1 MVTIA
6 FSCKNVMKVSLLMN
20 PYQTIASPILNQAG
34 LNCHAVFEI
43 ATLPTE
49 LRENLLAQCPQADH
63 FQQLILLG
71 HGGTT
76 MWQALQEKNVEQQRG
91 SAMDRNSEEHP
102 IDDFSIATV
111 QRFLQTEWTGC
122 AYEIVYPGSRTIGLQ
137 ALGKQAGWHHQ
148 SPFMVGINAHF
159 GSWFAYRVVVLAN
172 TQLALTPK
180 IEIASPCSHCSDKV
194 CIAACPAQ
202 ALNDGQFNLNKCLD
216 YRQQTASLCEKTC
229 VARVACPVGE
239 VHRYSEAQ
247 INYHYGRSINM
258 IRIWQQEKTQKI

>member
-1 MVTIA
+1 MLTMA
-6 FSCKNVMKVSLLMN
+6 AYCKDVMKVSLFMN
-20 PYQTIASPILNQAG
+20 PYQTISSPILNQAG
-34 LNCHAVFEI
+34 LNCHAVLEI

-49 LRENLLAQCPQADH
+49 LHENLLAQCPQADH
-63 FQQLILLG
+63 FQQLILIG

-76 MWQALQEKNVEQQRG
+76 MWQALQEKKYEQQAD
-91 SAMDRNSEEHP
+91 SAMDRNDEGHP

-111 QRFLQTEWTGC
+111 QQFLQTEWADC
-122 AYEIVYPGSRTIGLQ
+122 AYEILYPGSRTIGLQ
-137 ALGKQAGWHHQ
+137 SLGKYAGWHHQ
-148 SPFMVGINAHF
+148 SPFMVGINAYF

-172 TQLALTPK
+172 TQLAVTPR
-180 IEIASPCSHCSDKV
+180 IEMPSPCSSCSDRV

-216 YRQQTASLCEKTC
+216 YRQQAASLCEQTC

-239 VHRYSEAQ
+239 THRYTDAQ

-258 IRIWQQEKTQKI
+258 IRIWQQEKTRKI